1 MVLNARKQLKQCSQ
15 IIDDKD
21 NKIAKLKKQLKELG
35 EEVAKLSSNNDKLIE
50 YIRNSQVEK

>member
-50 YIRNSQVEK
+50 YIKNSQVEK